1 MTELIFKEIGGWATL
16 ELTNDISSYT
26 FQASYVR
33 SSGFNELLDALTV
46 VAASNNT
53 TATAIFDLET
63 EGKLRMIF
71 THLPYYQVA
80 GHWNTYLRLEVY
92 AGIDWDA
99 HDDVLTD
106 LPVPQ
111 PVFQSI
117 IPNKYYFINSI
128 IKEFERVGKDAF
140 SSWDNETWDERIQQL
155 KEAVQQLPK

>member
-1 MTELIFKEIGGWATL
+1 
-16 ELTNDISSYT
+16 
-26 FQASYVR
+26 
-33 SSGFNELLDALTV
+33 LLDALTV

-53 TATAIFDLET
+53 TATAIFDLEA
-63 EGKLRMIF
+63 EGKLHLIF

-92 AGIDWDA
+92 EGIDWDA
-99 HDDVLTD
+99 YDDVLTD

-117 IPNKYYFINSI
+117 IPNKYYFISSI

-140 SSWDNETWDERIQQL
+140 SSWDNET
-155 KEAVQQLPK
+155 